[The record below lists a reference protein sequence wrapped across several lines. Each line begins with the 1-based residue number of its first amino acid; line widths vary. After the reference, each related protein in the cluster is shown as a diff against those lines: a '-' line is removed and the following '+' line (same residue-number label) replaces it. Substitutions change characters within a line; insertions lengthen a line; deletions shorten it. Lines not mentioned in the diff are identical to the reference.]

1 MRRLPVYL
9 LLDTSGS
16 MRGEPIEAVRTG
28 VSMLVSSLRQDPY
41 ALESVWLSII
51 TFDREARVVL
61 PLTSLEELQL
71 PAIVTPDSGPT
82 HLGEA
87 LALLCRTVSRE
98 VVRSSATA
106 KGDWRPLLFVMTD
119 GAPSDLGT
127 YRETIPEVRAR
138 GFASIIG
145 CAAGP
150 KARVQELSE
159 LADTVVRLDTLD
171 AAGFKS
177 FFAWVSASVARGNV
191 SQGVATGLEL
201 PPPPAELHM
210 VV

>member
-41 ALESVWLSII
+41 ALESVWLSIL

-61 PLTSLEELQL
+61 PLTALEDLQV
-71 PAIVTPDSGPT
+71 PEIVTPDSGPT

-87 LALLCRTVSRE
+87 LVLLSRTMSRE

-127 YRETIPEVRAR
+127 YRQAIPDIKSR
-138 GFASIIG
+138 GFAAIIG

-150 KARVQELSE
+150 KGRVEELSE
-159 LADTVVRLDTLD
+159 LADQVVKLDTLD
-171 AAGFKS
+171 SAGFKS
-177 FFAWVSASVARGNV
+177 FFAWVSASVARGNA
-191 SQGVATGLEL
+191 SQGVATTLAL
-201 PPPPAELHM
+201 PPPPPELHM